1 MAADKNNHKTN
12 GATRTAASSTLA
24 LSRRPRVVA
33 ITGSSSFL
41 GVNLIGLFE
50 ESQRIAKVVSMDT
63 RNPVTSHVKT
73 HHYDIDLTSEGVEE
87 KVFETLVAERV
98 DTLVHAA
105 FLQAPTH
112 SISWAHELESVG
124 TMHVLNACRRA
135 QTRKVVMWSQTLL
148 YGASPTN
155 PNFLAESHPLRADPH
170 DPYCADKI
178 AAENEALHY
187 GRPGRGR
194 LLTILR
200 TGPILGPT
208 VDNYYTRYFR
218 HRIVP
223 TILGFD
229 PLWQFVHEA
238 DAVAAFKLAVD
249 RDAPGVFNIVG
260 DGVLPLSTAL
270 KLAGRAR
277 LPLPRSVAEGA
288 VGVLWATRGIS
299 IAPSFLDYLQYL
311 CVAEGDKAK
320 RVLGFS
326 PVHTSREALI
336 DFANAQ
342 HLREASLL
350 SEATP

>member
-1 MAADKNNHKTN
+1 MPADKNHRDNP
-12 GATRTAASSTLA
+12 AASLA
-24 LSRRPRVVA
+24 SVRRLTTAHAQPRVVA
-33 ITGSSSFL
+33 ITGSQSFL
-41 GVNLIGLFE
+41 GRNLIGLFE
-50 ESQRIAKVVSMDT
+50 ESRRIARVISLDT
-63 RNPVTSHVKT
+63 NSPVTSGAKT
-73 HHYDIDLTSEGVEE
+73 RHYDVDLTRDGVEE
-87 KVFETLVAERV
+87 VLFETLQSERV

-112 SISWAHELESVG
+112 SLSWAHDFESVG

-135 QTRKVVMWSQTLL
+135 QVRKVVMWSQTLL

-155 PNFLAESHPLRADPH
+155 PNFLSESHPLRANPF
-170 DPYCADKI
+170 DPYCADKV

-200 TGPILGPT
+200 TAPILGPT
-208 VDNYYTRYFR
+208 VDNYYTRYFK

-223 TILGFD
+223 SVMGFD
-229 PLWQFVHEA
+229 PLWQFLHEA

-249 RDAPGVFNIVG
+249 RDAPGVFNIVA

-270 KLAGRAR
+270 KLSGSAR
-277 LPLPRSVAEGA
+277 LPMPRTAAELA
-288 VGVLWATRGIS
+288 VGVLWAARGID
-299 IAPSFLDYLQYL
+299 IPTYFLDYLQYL
-311 CVAEGDKAK
+311 CVADGSKAK
-320 RVLGFS
+320 QVLGFT

-342 HLREASLL
+342 HLRDASLL
-350 SEATP
+350 AEATP